1 MQRKNFLSTI
11 YLLAQLVNDNE
22 VKRSIELPICFS
34 HNFFY
39 ILKILFYLKIVVS
52 RGLSK
57 MHRAVIA
64 TKNAYFVQ
72 RCGVHSTAAPLLGS
86 QSVKQELTE
95 LVVQASIAEPQEEH
109 DKVHMVPVQR
119 DFKLHRLELGPSKLV
134 ALKENDALLYYRQM
148 LAIRRLEWAASELY
162 KEKLIRGF
170 CHLYTGQEA
179 CAVGMCAAMRPQDN
193 LIAGYRIHGMAYLM
207 GLTAQDVLAELL
219 GRASGCAR
227 GKGGSMHMY
236 APHFYGGN
244 GIVGAQVALG
254 TGIAWASRYQCSD
267 AVCLACYG
275 DGAANQG
282 QIFEC
287 FNMAQLWRLP
297 IVFVCENNN
306 YGMGTSA
313 WRASCSTNYYTRG
326 DSLPGI
332 WVDGQDVLAVRSASQ
347 FAIEHA
353 QQRGPLILELSTY
366 RYAGHSMSDPGTS
379 YRSRE
384 EVQQVRRQ
392 QDPVSIFRQLCLEK
406 LNLPASLLGKI
417 EEDVRRECQQ
427 AINAAK
433 SSTELPLS
441 QLSNDVYA
449 NGGSQAKIRGISEYN
464 LPHLTL
470 GKGTKCR
477 EHRVTG
483 VDDAGSQSLESTE
496 F

>member
-1 MQRKNFLSTI
+1 
-11 YLLAQLVNDNE
+11 
-22 VKRSIELPICFS
+22 
-34 HNFFY
+34 
-39 ILKILFYLKIVVS
+39 
-52 RGLSK
+52 

-64 TKNAYFVQ
+64 TKNAYFAG
-72 RCGVHSTAAPLLGS
+72 RCGVHSTSAPLLGS
-86 QSVKQELTE
+86 QSVEREPKPEM
-95 LVVQASIAEPQEEH
+95 VRQAGIEEPQDQHE
-109 DKVHMVPVQR
+109 KVHVVRVQR
-119 DFKLHRLELGPSKLV
+119 DFKLHRLELGPSNLV
-134 ALKENDALLYYRQM
+134 TMKENDALLYYRQM

-219 GRASGCAR
+219 GRSSGCAR

-267 AVCLACYG
+267 GVCLACYG

-282 QIFEC
+282 QIFES

-326 DSLPGI
+326 DVLPGI
-332 WVDGQDVLAVRSASQ
+332 WVDGQDVLAVRSAAQ

-392 QDPVSIFRQLCLEK
+392 QDPVNIFRQLCLDK
-406 LNLPASLLGKI
+406 LNLPESLISKI
-417 EEDVRRECQQ
+417 EQDVRRECNE
-427 AINAAK
+427 AINGAK
-433 SSTELPLS
+433 SSTELPVS

-449 NGGSQAKIRGISEYN
+449 DGGSQAKIRGIYEYN
-464 LPHLTL
+464 LPHLTH

-477 EHRVTG
+477 EPRVTS
-483 VDDAGSQSLESTE
+483 VCHADLQYREST
-496 F
+496 